1 MQDSVLPQGV
11 GLRKPHILFFLL
23 TPSFTLLTP
32 PFPSLTSDSF
42 PLPPYLSLLTSH
54 FSLLSP
60 FFKGGGVWVNGEGK
74 GVIWEEKR
82 VGGEGIFSVRGEK
95 RVKKGHFRLLFFSFP

>member
-11 GLRKPHILFFLL
+11 GLRKPHIFFFPLTHLRLLSPPSSLLLPCFFLL
-23 TPSFTLLTP
+23 PSFFL
-32 PFPSLTSDSF
+32 
-42 PLPPYLSLLTSH
+42 LLTSH
-54 FSLLSP
+54 SSLLSP

>member
-1 MQDSVLPQGV
+1 MQDSVLPRGV
-11 GLRKPHILFFLL
+11 GLRKPHIFFFPL
-23 TPSFTLLTP
+23 TPSFSLLTP
-32 PFPSLTSDSF
+32 
-42 PLPPYLSLLTSH
+42 H